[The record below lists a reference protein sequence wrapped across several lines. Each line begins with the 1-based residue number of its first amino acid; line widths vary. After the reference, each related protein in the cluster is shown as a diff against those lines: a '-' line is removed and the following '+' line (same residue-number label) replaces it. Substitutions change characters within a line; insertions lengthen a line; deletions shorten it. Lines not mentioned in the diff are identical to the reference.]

1 MSSDNKIPSNA
12 GKLYPLPP
20 ITPPPHW
27 QGDKSKLAAT
37 MQQPT
42 VDEVVAA
49 RRVSQPGAGFNT
61 SRFLFELIVRS
72 IVQLGGQPATYR
84 EVETLANSIGPRV
97 FETWGEAA
105 KRLCFGGDDHVHDL
119 MKTGKVVGEEMDYT
133 LPRVG
138 PQWGSRPE
146 KDKTFRWRDPT
157 VGEMIEDSG
166 GQDIMGL
173 ESYPEDLVGLLSDY
187 QFRKILRRITKVGG
201 VEMSDEEKARWL
213 RDAGPVAFLNIQAM
227 SGMRTS
233 VPAQERASF
242 LAAID
247 LDSE

>member
-1 MSSDNKIPSNA
+1 MSNDNKIPSNA
-12 GKLYPLPP
+12 GKLYPLPA

-27 QGDKSKLAAT
+27 QGDRTKLQAT

-49 RRVSQPGAGFNT
+49 RRISQPGSDFNT
-61 SRFLFELIVRS
+61 NRFLFELIVRS
-72 IVQLGGQPATYR
+72 IVQLGGQPASYR
-84 EVETLANSIGPRV
+84 DAEQTATALGVRV

-105 KRLCFGGDDHVHDL
+105 KKLCFGGDEAVNDL
-119 MKTGKVVGEEMDYT
+119 MRTGKVVGDQVEYT
-133 LPRVG
+133 LPKVG
-138 PQWGSRPE
+138 PLWGTRSE

-157 VGEMIEDSG
+157 VGEIIEDS

-173 ESYPEDLVGLLSDY
+173 ESYPEDLVGLLSDS
-187 QFRKILRRITKVGG
+187 QFRRVLRRIVSIGG
-201 VEMSDEEKARWL
+201 VEMTDEDKARWL
-213 RDAGPVAFLNIQAM
+213 RQAGPIAYLNIQAM
-227 SGMRTS
+227 SGMRQS